1 LELINVLRF
10 EECSIMTSKKEDLK
24 EFGRRIK
31 LTRENAGL
39 TQKQLADALKKSV
52 DTVSNYEQ
60 GLRSP
65 RLIELPELA
74 RQLNVPIDY
83 LFADD
88 PQNETGLLIQQ
99 MIALPSDS
107 QEVASS
113 PPSDYKRFT
122 ALYVLFYQIFNA
134 KDFESA
140 VKMVPDYHK

>member
-1 LELINVLRF
+1 
-10 EECSIMTSKKEDLK
+10 MTSKKEDLK

-107 QEVASS
+107 QEVFRFFIKIMLDYLASS